1 MAEMIHII
9 GTGPGDGRYTLD
21 QARET
26 IKRCTAFAGFRSH
39 ALRFIPPSIPFIDLS
54 SEGGRGIYS
63 GLNEIERLRL
73 EGEDEIGILVSGDPG
88 FHSLLPLVRSRYPQW
103 ELRIVPGLSAFQVAC
118 AKIGIPWQELELV
131 SLHGSGGEDIASF
144 VRRFVSHPPS
154 GMSGFVVLT
163 AGPCGGRDLAERII
177 AEDPGYSGYKAWFC
191 RDIGEE
197 GESIVYCRLDAVQE
211 GGRLC
216 TVIIPR
222 MEKESV

>member
-21 QARET
+21 LARET
-26 IKRCTAFAGFRSH
+26 IKTCTVFAGFRSH
-39 ALRFIPPSIPFIDLS
+39 ALRFIPPSSPFVDLS
-54 SEGGRGIYS
+54 SDGGVGIYS
-63 GLNEIERLRL
+63 GLDEIDRLRL
-73 EGEDEIGILVSGDPG
+73 GGEDEIGILVSGDPG

-163 AGPCGGRDLAERII
+163 AGPRGDRDLAERII
-177 AEDPGYSGYKAWFC
+177 VEEPRFRGFKAWFC
-191 RDIGEE
+191 WDIGED
-197 GESIVYCRLDAVQE
+197 GESIAYCRLDAVQE

-216 TVIIPR
+216 TIIMHR
-222 MEKESV
+222 MEEESV